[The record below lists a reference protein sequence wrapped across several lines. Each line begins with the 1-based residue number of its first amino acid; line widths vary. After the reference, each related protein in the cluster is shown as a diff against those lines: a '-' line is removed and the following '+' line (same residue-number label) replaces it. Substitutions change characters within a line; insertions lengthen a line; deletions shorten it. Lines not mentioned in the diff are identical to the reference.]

1 MTAVTRGTPHQIRVL
16 YDHGQSKISD
26 SRVTGVIH
34 KDVAL
39 TEREYNFETKFTATH
54 SFEVPMD
61 LVAGM
66 QVVQTLSDVRE
77 LIMGLE
83 WN

>member
-1 MTAVTRGTPHQIRVL
+1 MTATTRGTPCRIRVL
-16 YDHGQSKISD
+16 YDYGQSKVSD

-39 TEREYNFETKFTATH
+39 AKREYNLETKFRATH
-54 SFEVPMD
+54 SFEVAMD

-66 QVVQTLSDVRE
+66 QVVQTLSGIR
-77 LIMGLE
+77 
-83 WN
+83 